1 MIHFTDFL
9 ILCCCIGIIIIMLK
23 RFAFRSGKILFI
35 PSCYIG
41 FVIGT
46 IIVCVMGGWYV
57 YEAFISKNGE
67 GEEAIAWLTLF
78 IGLPFTLL
86 IVPLCHFCD
95 SIGIRL
101 SNAVTVFSVFILCL
115 LNWSVIG
122 YALSLLRKRE

>member
-9 ILCCCIGIIIIMLK
+9 ILCCCIGIMIIMLK
-23 RFAFRSGKILFI
+23 CFAFRSGKILFI

-46 IIVCVMGGWYV
+46 IIVCVMGGWYA
-57 YEAFISKNGE
+57 YEAFINQNGE
-67 GEEAIAWLTLF
+67 GEEAVAWLTFF

-86 IVPLCHFCD
+86 IVPLYHFCD

-101 SNAVTVFSVFILCL
+101 SNAATVFSVFILCL

-122 YALSLLRKRE
+122 YALSLLGKRE